1 MNLLINGD
9 DENIDPWKIYKKV
22 CNPQFHCKGTKNPRY
37 MQIFERKNT
46 LFYHFFFKNII
57 SMILYKK
64 F

>member
-22 CNPQFHCKGTKNPRY
+22 CNSQFHCKGTKNPRY

-46 LFYHFFFKNII
+46 LFYHFFSKT
-57 SMILYKK
+57 
-64 F
+64 